1 MIGVA
6 FDTNI
11 VVSAFLNEHGLEPTA
26 VDLALAGVLQMFVS
40 EAILAEYEETLFR
53 PKFKM
58 SPKEVKGLM
67 AALRQVTT
75 IIEPTETLTASPH
88 EADNRFLECVESA
101 HADFLITGNKRH
113 FPAEWKGTR
122 IVNAREFFNII
133 DLEAG
138 DPPEST

>member
-11 VVSAFLNEHGLEPTA
+11 VVSAFLNEHGLEATA

-40 EAILAEYEETLFR
+40 EAILAEYEETLSR

-67 AALRQVTT
+67 AALCQVAT
-75 IIEPTETLTASPH
+75 IIEPTEPLTASPH
-88 EADNRFLECVESA
+88 EADNRFLECVEA
-101 HADFLITGNKRH
+101 AQADFLITGNKRH

-133 DLEAG
+133 DIEA
-138 DPPEST
+138 DDSPEST